1 MSFIK
6 YLREQEDAA
15 VEQEMDEKKAK
26 IIALF
31 TTGEPVTDEMI
42 VTLGDELEM
51 DAEEV
56 KAEVYTILSD
66 LLMAQAEEGGEVDG
80 EAEEAEEEEMEESS
94 CSKEK
99 VEEESEEAEEDDTVE
114 KEDEM

>member
-6 YLREQEDAA
+6 YLRETEEAE

-31 TTGEPVTDEMI
+31 TTGEPVTDETI
-42 VTLGDELEM
+42 GSLADELEM
-51 DAEEV
+51 DAEEI

-66 LLMAQAEEGGEVDG
+66 LLMAQAEEVG
-80 EAEEAEEEEMEESS
+80 AEMEDEEPVEEMKDELAAGDDA
-94 CSKEK
+94 
-99 VEEESEEAEEDDTVE
+99 VEL
-114 KEDEM
+114 EDEI